1 MGVVLL
7 FLLLTMN
14 TSHFFYYFCC
24 WFSAC
29 KYLLGS
35 IVLVFRELNKRLAPK
50 ILISLCSSLL
60 ALLVVFL
67 VGIER
72 TKNSLV
78 CHTVAALLHYFM
90 LTTFIWMAV
99 EAVNLYRMLV
109 TVFRKGSRSRF
120 FTAAS
125 AVAWGKHQFSNY
137 NLVIKSIWRN
147 TDENV
152 RYFL

>member
-1 MGVVLL
+1 ML
-7 FLLLTMN
+7 
-14 TSHFFYYFCC
+14 
-24 WFSAC
+24 A
-29 KYLLGS
+29 S

-109 TVFRKGSRSRF
+109 TVFRKGSRSKF
-120 FTAAS
+120 FAAVS
-125 AVAWGKHQFSNY
+125 AVAWGKHHFQ
-137 NLVIKSIWRN
+137 II
-147 TDENV
+147 T
-152 RYFL
+152 